1 MNFDLTDEQ
10 RMLQSAAKEL
20 LAARF
25 KPEKIRALGESET
38 GLDEDV
44 WRETSELNW
53 PGLIVSEDYG
63 GQALGSVELV
73 VLMEQLGYALS
84 PGPFL
89 SNTFAA
95 LALEA
100 AGTDE
105 QRERYLAPLAV
116 GEKRGTIALWDRGAG
131 RTPDD
136 IILEPQKSNG
146 GWILTGEKLFVL
158 DAGVADFL
166 IVGATDG
173 RRFVVDC
180 DADGVTI
187 VQTPTI
193 DSTRKQYAVKLGGV
207 QVDDDAALETG
218 GEALALAR
226 ERAYMALAAELV
238 GVAQRAMEMA
248 VEYAKDRKQF
258 GRAIGAYQAVS
269 HACAQM
275 LLETE
280 GARSTTYYAGWVADN
295 EPENA
300 ALAAS
305 VSKAYASDAAWRVT
319 ASSLQVHGGIG
330 FTWEHDLH
338 LWLKRA
344 RCGAAYLGDARW
356 HRERVARL
364 IIERDAAPRE
374 QEAGAAALAAS

>member
-10 RMLQSAAKEL
+10 RMLQQAAKDM

-25 KPEKIRALGESET
+25 PSDKIRELGESET
-38 GLDEDV
+38 GLSEEI
-44 WRETSELNW
+44 WRETADLNW
-53 PGLIVSEDYG
+53 PGLIVSEEHG
-63 GQALGSVELV
+63 GQALGTVELV
-73 VLMEQLGYALS
+73 VLMEQLGYALA

-105 QRERYLAPLAV
+105 QRERYLAPLAL
-116 GEKRGTIALWDRGAG
+116 GEKRGTLALWDRGAG

-136 IILEPQKSNG
+136 ITLEPQRANG
-146 GWILTGEKLFVL
+146 GWTLSGEKLFVL
-158 DAGVADFL
+158 DAATADFL
-166 IVGATDG
+166 VVGATEE
-173 RRFVVDC
+173 RRFLVEC
-180 DADGVTI
+180 DAEGVSI
-187 VQTPTI
+187 AQTPTI
-193 DSTRKQYAVKLGGV
+193 DSTRKQYAVKLDGV
-207 QVDDDAALETG
+207 RVGEDAALETDG
-218 GEALALAR
+218 DALGIAR
-226 ERAYMALAAELV
+226 ERAYTALAAELV

-258 GRAIGAYQAVS
+258 GRPIGAYQAVS

-280 GARSTTYYAGWVADN
+280 GARSASYYAGWVADN
-295 EPENA
+295 EPETA
-300 ALAAS
+300 SLAAS
-305 VSKAYASDAAWRVT
+305 VAKAYASDAAWRVT

-344 RCGAAYLGDARW
+344 NADAALFGDARW
-356 HRERVARL
+356 HRERVAKL
-364 IIERDAAPRE
+364 
-374 QEAGAAALAAS
+374 AGI

>member
-1 MNFDLTDEQ
+1 
-10 RMLQSAAKEL
+10 MLQAAAKEM

-25 KPEKIRALGESET
+25 KPEKIRELGESANGFDEQVWKET
-38 GLDEDV
+38 A
-44 WRETSELNW
+44 ELNW
-53 PGLIVSEDYG
+53 PGLIVAEEHG
-63 GQALGSVELV
+63 GQALGTVELV
-73 VLMEQLGYALS
+73 VLMEQLGYALA

-116 GEKRGTIALWDRGAG
+116 GDKRGTLALWDRGAG
-131 RTPDD
+131 MNPDQITLD
-136 IILEPQKSNG
+136 PERSNG
-146 GWILTGEKLFVL
+146 GWTLSGEKLFVL
-158 DAGVADFL
+158 DAEIADFL
-166 IVGATDG
+166 IVGATGG
-173 RRFVVDC
+173 RRFIVER
-180 DADGVTI
+180 DADGVSI
-187 VQTPTI
+187 AQTPTI
-193 DSTRKQYAVKLGGV
+193 DSTRKQYVVTLDGV
-207 QVDDDAALETG
+207 QVGEDAALETDAD
-218 GEALALAR
+218 ALGLAR
-226 ERAYMALAAELV
+226 ARAYTALAAELA

-258 GRAIGAYQAVS
+258 GRAIGSYQAVS

-280 GARSTTYYAGWVADN
+280 GARSATFYAGWAADN
-295 EPENA
+295 EPETA
-300 ALAAS
+300 SLAGS
-305 VSKAYASDAAWRVT
+305 VAKAYASDAAWRVT

-344 RCGAAYLGDARW
+344 RCGASYFGDARW
-356 HRERVARL
+356 HRDRVAELVIDRG
-364 IIERDAAPRE
+364 ASPSQ

>member
-10 RMLQSAAKEL
+10 RMLQAAAKEM

-25 KPEKIRALGESET
+25 KPERIRELGESDT
-38 GLDEDV
+38 GLDPDV
-44 WRETSELNW
+44 WRETADLNW
-53 PGLIVSEDYG
+53 PGLIVSEEYG
-63 GQALGSVELV
+63 GQELGTVELV
-73 VLMEQLGYALS
+73 VLMEQLGYSLA

-105 QRERYLAPLAV
+105 QREQYLAPLAI
-116 GEKRGTIALWDRGAG
+116 GETRGTLALWDSGAG
-131 RTPDD
+131 MNPEHIT
-136 IILEPQKSNG
+136 LEPEKSG
-146 GWILTGEKLFVL
+146 SGWKLTGEKLFVL
-158 DAGVADFL
+158 DAETADFL
-166 IVGATDG
+166 IVGATGG
-173 RRFVVDC
+173 RRFIVER
-180 DADGVTI
+180 DAKGVSI
-187 VQTPTI
+187 AQTPTI
-193 DSTRKQYAVKLGGV
+193 DSTRKQYAVTLDGV
-207 QVDDDAALETG
+207 QVGEDAALDVDDDALG
-218 GEALALAR
+218 LAR
-226 ERAYMALAAELV
+226 ARAYTALAAELV

-258 GRAIGAYQAVS
+258 GRPIGSYQAVS

-280 GARSTTYYAGWVADN
+280 GARAATYYSGWAADN
-295 EPENA
+295 EPETA
-300 ALAAS
+300 SLAGS
-305 VSKAYASDAAWRVT
+305 VAKAYASDAAWRVT

-356 HRERVARL
+356 HRERVAHL
-364 IIERDAAPRE
+364 VIDRE
-374 QEAGAAALAAS
+374 ASPSEHEAGAAALAAS

>member
-10 RMLQSAAKEL
+10 RMLQQAAKEM

-25 KPEKIRALGESET
+25 TPEKVCQLGESET
-38 GLDEDV
+38 GLSEEI
-44 WRETSELNW
+44 WRETAELNW
-53 PGLIVSEDYG
+53 PGLIVSEEHG
-63 GQALGSVELV
+63 GQELGTVELV

-105 QRERYLAPLAV
+105 QRERYLAPLAL
-116 GEKRGTIALWDRGAG
+116 GEKRGTLALWDLGAG

-136 IILEPQKSNG
+136 ITLEPEKRNG
-146 GWILTGEKLFVL
+146 GWVLNGEKLFVL
-158 DAGVADFL
+158 DAGIADFL
-166 IVGATDG
+166 VVGATEG
-173 RRFVVDC
+173 RRFIVER
-180 DADGVTI
+180 DAEGVSI
-187 VQTPTI
+187 EQTPTI
-193 DSTRKQYAVKLGGV
+193 DSTRKQYAVKLDGV
-207 QVDDDAALETG
+207 RVAAEAALETDG
-218 GEALALAR
+218 DALVLAR
-226 ERAYMALAAELV
+226 ERAYTALAAELV

-248 VEYAKDRKQF
+248 VEYARDRKQF
-258 GRAIGAYQAVS
+258 GRPIGAYQAVS
-269 HACAQM
+269 HMCAQM

-280 GARSTTYYAGWVADN
+280 GARSATYYAGWVADN
-295 EPENA
+295 EPETA

-305 VSKAYASDAAWRVT
+305 VAKAYSSDAAWHVT

-344 RCGAAYLGDARW
+344 RCGAAYFGDARW
-356 HRERVARL
+356 HRERVAQLVLDRGV
-364 IIERDAAPRE
+364 RPRAE
-374 QEAGAAALAAS
+374 EAGAAALAAS

>member
-10 RMLQSAAKEL
+10 RMLQAAAKEM

-25 KPEKIRALGESET
+25 KPEKIRELGESDT
-38 GLDEDV
+38 GFDEEI
-44 WRETSELNW
+44 WRETADLNW
-53 PGLIVSEDYG
+53 PGLIVSEEHG
-63 GQALGSVELV
+63 GQALGTVELV
-73 VLMEQLGYALS
+73 VLMEQLGYALA

-105 QRERYLAPLAV
+105 QRERFLAPLAV
-116 GEKRGTIALWDRGAG
+116 GEKRGTLALWDSGAG
-131 RTPDD
+131 MNPDQITMEPRKD
-136 IILEPQKSNG
+136 SGGLILN
-146 GWILTGEKLFVL
+146 GEKLFVL
-158 DAGVADFL
+158 DAEIADFL
-166 IVGATDG
+166 IVGATGG
-173 RRFVVDC
+173 RRFIVER
-180 DADGVTI
+180 DADGVSI
-187 VQTPTI
+187 AQTPTI
-193 DSTRKQYAVKLGGV
+193 DSTRKQYAVTLDGV
-207 QVDDDAALETG
+207 QIGEDAALEVDDDALG
-218 GEALALAR
+218 LAR
-226 ERAYMALAAELV
+226 ARAYTALAAELV

-258 GRAIGAYQAVS
+258 GRPIGSYQAVS

-280 GARSTTYYAGWVADN
+280 GARSATFYAGWAADN
-295 EPENA
+295 EPEIA
-300 ALAAS
+300 GLAGS
-305 VSKAYASDAAWRVT
+305 VAKAYASDAAWRVT

-338 LWLKRA
+338 LLLKRA
-344 RCGAAYLGDARW
+344 RCGAAYFGDARW
-356 HRERVARL
+356 HRERVAQLVIDRGVK
-364 IIERDAAPRE
+364 PRE